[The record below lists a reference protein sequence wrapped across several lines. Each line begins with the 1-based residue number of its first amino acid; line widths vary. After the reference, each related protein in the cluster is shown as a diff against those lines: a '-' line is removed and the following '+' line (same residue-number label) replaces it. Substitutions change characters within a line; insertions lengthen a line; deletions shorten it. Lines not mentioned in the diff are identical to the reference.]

1 MRSSTRNATST
12 TGTSAGRNTGGNTG
26 RSAGRS
32 IGKTIAAAAVAA
44 TTAATLSAIG
54 AGPAHAAPAR
64 PDLTVTALT
73 WTPGGVSAGTPVTFS
88 ATVKNVGKAA
98 SPAGVVHGVGFQV
111 DGKLV
116 TWSDTRTASLKPGQ
130 SATVTANFGPAK
142 SATWAATQGK
152 HEVLA
157 YVDDAQRIAESGEGN
172 NRTKTT
178 LTVAAAPAMT
188 TTLKGSSSYSTF
200 AALPQRTGVSSTVR
214 GSGYGAC
221 HTADGR
227 VVAGTEKLLGEYSA
241 GNSVYY
247 TGGPYV
253 YSGLADVPAGATSAT
268 SAPIDMT
275 EIRRGRYGDPALKL
289 TCAADQLPGF
299 TRLHVTE
306 LTSKRWTLNEGGW
319 SGETLLSTATAKV
332 SADLP
337 I

>member
-1 MRSSTRNATST
+1 MRSSTKNTSRN
-12 TGTSAGRNTGGNTG
+12 
-26 RSAGRS
+26 

-44 TTAATLSAIG
+44 TTAATLSALG
-54 AGPAHAAPAR
+54 AGAANAAPAK

-73 WTPGGVSAGTPVTFS
+73 WTPEGVNAGVPVTFS
-88 ATVKNVGKAA
+88 ATIKNLGNAA
-98 SPAGVVHGVGFQV
+98 TPAGTIHGVGFQV

-130 SATVTANFGPAK
+130 STTVTANYGPTK
-142 SATWAATQGK
+142 SATWSATQGK

-157 YVDDAQRIAESGEGN
+157 YVDDAQRITESNEGN

-178 LTVAAAPAMT
+178 MTVAAAPAMT

-200 AALPQRTGVSSTVR
+200 AALPQRTGISSSVR

-227 VVAGTEKLLGEYSA
+227 VVAGTEKYLGEYGA

-247 TGGPYV
+247 TGGPYT
-253 YSGLADVPAGATSAT
+253 YSGLADVPAGTTSAT

-275 EIRRGRYGDPALKL
+275 QIRRGSYGDPALKL
-289 TCAADQLPGF
+289 TCAAGQLPGF

-306 LTSKRWTLNEGGW
+306 VTSKRWTLNAGGW
-319 SGETLLSTATAKV
+319 SGETLLSTATARV